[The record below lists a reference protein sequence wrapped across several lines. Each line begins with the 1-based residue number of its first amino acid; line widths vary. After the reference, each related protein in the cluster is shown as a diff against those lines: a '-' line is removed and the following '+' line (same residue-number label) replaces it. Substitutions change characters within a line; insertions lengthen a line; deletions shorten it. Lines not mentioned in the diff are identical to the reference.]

1 MENLRRSRNT
11 RLARPGRG
19 SLPRG
24 PNVSWHGGLVHLVE
38 TAADGN
44 CPLLMN
50 FDFSQ
55 NHFALFGLAPAFAID
70 LARLTQLYRD
80 IQAQVHPDRFTDRS
94 SQERR
99 LSLQWATHVNEAYET
114 LRQPASRARYLLQLH
129 GIEALDETNTAMP
142 ADFLME
148 QMEWREAIMD
158 ARAGRNVDELEHLL
172 HRLKGELAFE
182 QQELVRLIDQEQQY
196 ALAAEHVRKLK
207 FLEKLRE
214 EIKQALE
221 ALED

>member
-1 MENLRRSRNT
+1 M
-11 RLARPGRG
+11 PGTCAWRAPAG
-19 SLPRG
+19 SLPG
-24 PNVSWHGGLVHLVE
+24 DDTTSPHGSLARLVK
-38 TAADGN
+38 TAVDEN

-55 NHFALFGLAPAFAID
+55 NHFALFGLTPAFAID

-80 IQAQVHPDRFTDRS
+80 IQAQVHPDRFADRS

-129 GIEALDETNTAMP
+129 GIDALDETNTAMP
-142 ADFLME
+142 TDFLME
-148 QMEWREAIMD
+148 QMEWREAITD

-182 QQELVRLIDQEQQY
+182 QQELARLIDQEQQY
-196 ALAAEHVRKLK
+196 ELAAEHVRKLK

-221 ALED
+221 ALEG